1 MTLISDQAESSTL
14 SPMAGATQFRILI
27 ELQVISYLLHQGGM
41 CREDLKQIRDSIADS
56 LLSYNPQ

>member
-1 MTLISDQAESSTL
+1 MALVSDQAESSLL
-14 SPMAGATQFRILI
+14 SPMAGATQIRILI
-27 ELQVISYLLHQGGM
+27 ELQVISYLLHQGGA